1 MSTPPF
7 AIVSAPLISDPDPI
21 VKPPG
26 NTMGV
31 LDCTNPWN
39 GPFAPTDITPPPKS
53 LGAGALPR
61 KKPWAQ
67 LKFLGTASRKD
78 APVTK
83 LPTPAATA
91 DPAAVAA
98 VASSAGAK
106 PPPLTTMA
114 AKPTIAPSHFLR
126 LNVP

>member
-53 LGAGALPR
+53 LAASALPPR
-61 KKPWAQ
+61 KPSDH
-67 LKFLGTASRKD
+67 LKFLRNASMND
-78 APVTK
+78 VPVTK
-83 LPTPAATA
+83 LSTPAATA
-91 DPAAVAA
+91 DPAAAAA
-98 VASSAGAK
+98 V
-106 PPPLTTMA
+106 
-114 AKPTIAPSHFLR
+114 
-126 LNVP
+126 